1 MRFSIQLLFPQGPLH
16 SHLFPLISDSDLL
29 FPHLYAQS
37 GHTSTDEMILI
48 DREARSERLILMKMM
63 IHLIDLSNILAIF
76 AVNLRVDVNTLIE
89 DVLVF
94 AKRMLV
100 RSI

>member
-1 MRFSIQLLFPQGPLH
+1 
-16 SHLFPLISDSDLL
+16 
-29 FPHLYAQS
+29 
-37 GHTSTDEMILI
+37 MILI